1 MFGVPKINST
11 IDDALA
17 QFIGEKL
24 QQNLPA
30 ALRERMKDKIGYD
43 YGHSKFTCNFW
54 TQQSFLNCQVWN

>member
-17 QFIGEKL
+17 RFIGEKL

-43 YGHSKFTCNFW
+43 YW
-54 TQQSFLNCQVWN
+54 SFKIYM